1 MNMEFKNMTVEELE
15 ARRVQIGEEVEK
27 DGADLDAL
35 EAEIK
40 GIKEELEARKAEA
53 TKKAEIRNAVAS
65 GAGTV
70 IKETPTEE
78 RKMEEIK
85 YNSQSP
91 EYRTAWLKNI
101 ARRGDQMIFG
111 DLTETEQ
118 RAFTFTT
125 ANTGAVVP
133 TETMNRIIELVES
146 MAPMYDDAT
155 KTGMVKGFGVPR
167 HKTIAAGDAAATAEG
182 VANADEEDTFDL
194 LALDG
199 VEIKKHVEIT
209 RKMQWQS
216 IDAFEAWLTDHI
228 AKRIAV
234 AKETQIRARL
244 DAVATGIAAAN
255 VLTAQTYTEGT
266 VRAILAKIKQSGTKV
281 WYANTNTIWNGLAG
295 IQDGND
301 RPLFVPSTTDSDPT
315 VQGRIYGGEV
325 KVDENLADNVVY
337 VGVPASILA
346 NDFEAL
352 FMNNAIDPKTFK
364 TIIAGY
370 SLFDAGLENPLAM
383 VKATFTA

>member
-1 MNMEFKNMTVEELE
+1 MEFKNMTVEELE

-40 GIKEELEARKAEA
+40 GIKVELESRKDAA
-53 TKKAEIRNAVAS
+53 AKKAEIRDAVAS
-65 GAGTV
+65 GDGKVVAE
-70 IKETPTEE
+70 IPTQEK
-78 RKMEEIK
+78 RTMEEIK
-85 YNSQSP
+85 YNAQSP

-101 ARRGDQMIFG
+101 AQRDGQMIFG

-133 TETMNRIIELVES
+133 TETMNRIVELVES

-167 HKTIAAGDAAATAEG
+167 HKSIAAGDAAATDEG

-194 LALDG
+194 LPLDG
-199 VEIKKHVEIT
+199 VEIKKHVDIT

-266 VRAILAKIKQSGTKV
+266 IRAILAKIKQSGTKV

-315 VQGRIYGGEV
+315 TQGRIYGGSV

-370 SLFDAGLENPLAM
+370 SLFDAGLENPLAF

>member
-1 MNMEFKNMTVEELE
+1 MTVEELE

-40 GIKEELEARKAEA
+40 GIKAELEARKEA
-53 TKKAEIRNAVAS
+53 AAQKAEIRNAVAS
-65 GAGTV
+65 GDGKVVAE
-70 IKETPTEE
+70 IPTQEK
-78 RKMEEIK
+78 RTMEEIK
-85 YNSQSP
+85 YNAQSP

-101 ARRGDQMIFG
+101 AQRDGQMIFG

-133 TETMNRIIELVES
+133 TETMNRIVELVES

-167 HKTIAAGDAAATAEG
+167 HKTIAAGDAAATNEG

-234 AKETQIRARL
+234 AKEAQIRARL

-266 VRAILAKIKQSGTKV
+266 IRAILAKIKQSGTKV

-301 RPLFVPSTTDSDPT
+301 RPLFVPSTLDSDPT
-315 VQGRIYGGEV
+315 IQGRIYGGSV

-370 SLFDAGLENPLAM
+370 SLFDAGLENPLAF

>member
-1 MNMEFKNMTVEELE
+1 MEFKNMTVEELE

-35 EAEIK
+35 EVEIK
-40 GIKEELEARKAEA
+40 GIKAELEARKEA
-53 TKKAEIRNAVAS
+53 AAQKAEIRNAVAS
-65 GAGTV
+65 GDGKVVAE
-70 IKETPTEE
+70 IPTQEK
-78 RKMEEIK
+78 RTMEEIK
-85 YNSQSP
+85 YNVQSP

-101 ARRGDQMIFG
+101 AQRDGQMIFG

-133 TETMNRIIELVES
+133 TETMNRIVELVES

-167 HKTIAAGDAAATAEG
+167 HKSIAAGDAAATDEG

-194 LALDG
+194 LPLDG
-199 VEIKKHVEIT
+199 VEIKKYVDIT

-266 VRAILAKIKQSGTKV
+266 IRAILAKIKQSGTKV

-315 VQGRIYGGEV
+315 VQGRIYGGSV

-370 SLFDAGLENPLAM
+370 SLFDAGLENPLAF

>member
-1 MNMEFKNMTVEELE
+1 MEFKDMTVEELE

-40 GIKEELEARKAEA
+40 GIKAELEARKAEA

-70 IKETPTEE
+70 IKEVPTEE

-85 YNSQSP
+85 YNAQSP

-101 ARRGDQMIFG
+101 AQRDGQKIFG
-111 DLTETEQ
+111 EMTEVEQ

-125 ANTGAVVP
+125 ANSGAVVP
-133 TETMNRIIELVES
+133 TETMNRIVELVES

-155 KTGMVKGFGVPR
+155 KSGMVKGFGVPR
-167 HKTIAAGDAAATAEG
+167 HKAIVAGDAAVTDEG
-182 VANADEEDTFDL
+182 VANADEQDTFDL

-228 AKRIAV
+228 ARRIAV

-266 VRAILAKIKQSGTKV
+266 IRAILAKVKQAGTKV

-315 VQGRIYGGEV
+315 VQGRIYGGAV
-325 KVDENLADNVVY
+325 KVDENLADNVAY

-352 FMNNAIDPKTFK
+352 FMQNSIDPKTFK
-364 TIIAGY
+364 TIISGY

-383 VKATFTA
+383 VKVTFTA

>member
-1 MNMEFKNMTVEELE
+1 MEFKDMTVEELE

-40 GIKEELEARKAEA
+40 GIKAELEARKAEA

-70 IKETPTEE
+70 IKEVPTEE

-85 YNSQSP
+85 YNAQSP

-101 ARRGDQMIFG
+101 AQRDGQKIFG
-111 DLTETEQ
+111 EMTEVEQ

-125 ANTGAVVP
+125 ANSGAVVP
-133 TETMNRIIELVES
+133 TETMNRIVELVES

-155 KTGMVKGFGVPR
+155 KSGMVKGFGVPR
-167 HKTIAAGDAAATAEG
+167 HKAIVAGDAAATDEG
-182 VANADEEDTFDL
+182 VANADEQDTFDL

-228 AKRIAV
+228 ARRIAV

-266 VRAILAKIKQSGTKV
+266 IRAILAKVKQAGTKV
-281 WYANTNTIWNGLAG
+281 WYANTNTIWTGIAG

-315 VQGRIYGGEV
+315 VQGRIYGGAV
-325 KVDENLADNVVY
+325 KVDENLADNVAY

-352 FMNNAIDPKTFK
+352 FMQNSIDPKTFK
-364 TIIAGY
+364 TIISGY

-383 VKATFTA
+383 VKVTFTA

>member
-1 MNMEFKNMTVEELE
+1 MEFKNMTVEELE

>member
-1 MNMEFKNMTVEELE
+1 MEFKDMTVEELE

-40 GIKEELEARKAEA
+40 GIKAELEARKAEA

-70 IKETPTEE
+70 IKEVPTEE

-85 YNSQSP
+85 YNEQSP

-101 ARRGDQMIFG
+101 AQRDGQKIFG
-111 DLTETEQ
+111 EMTEVEQ

-125 ANTGAVVP
+125 ANSGAVVP
-133 TETMNRIIELVES
+133 TETMNRIVELVES

-155 KTGMVKGFGVPR
+155 KSGMVKGFGVPR
-167 HKTIAAGDAAATAEG
+167 HKAIVAGDAAATDEG
-182 VANADEEDTFDL
+182 VANADEQDTFDL

-228 AKRIAV
+228 ARRIAV
-234 AKETQIRARL
+234 AKEAQIRARL

-266 VRAILAKIKQSGTKV
+266 IRAILAKIKQSGIKV
-281 WYANTNTIWNGLAG
+281 WYANTNTIWTGLAG

-315 VQGRIYGGEV
+315 VQGRIYGGAV
-325 KVDENLADNVVY
+325 KVDENLADNVAY

-346 NDFEAL
+346 NDFESL
-352 FMNNAIDPKTFK
+352 FMQNSIDPKTFK
-364 TIIAGY
+364 TIISGY

-383 VKATFTA
+383 VKVTFTV

>member
-1 MNMEFKNMTVEELE
+1 MEFKNMTVEELE
-15 ARRVQIGEEVEK
+15 ARRAQIGEEVEK

-40 GIKEELEARKAEA
+40 GIKAELEARKEA
-53 TKKAEIRNAVAS
+53 AAKKAEIRNAVAS
-65 GAGTV
+65 GDGKVVAE
-70 IKETPTEE
+70 IPTQEK
-78 RKMEEIK
+78 RTMEEIK
-85 YNSQSP
+85 YNAQSP

-101 ARRGDQMIFG
+101 AQRDGQMIFG

-133 TETMNRIIELVES
+133 TETMNRIVELVES

-167 HKTIAAGDAAATAEG
+167 HKSIAAGDAAATDEG

-234 AKETQIRARL
+234 AKEAQIRARL

-255 VLTAQTYTEGT
+255 VLTAQTYAEGT
-266 VRAILAKIKQSGTKV
+266 IRAILAKIKQSGTKV

-301 RPLFVPSTTDSDPT
+301 RPLFVPSTLDSDPT
-315 VQGRIYGGEV
+315 IQGRIYGGSV

-370 SLFDAGLENPLAM
+370 SLFDAGLENPLAF

>member
-1 MNMEFKNMTVEELE
+1 MEFKNMTVEELE

-40 GIKEELEARKAEA
+40 GIKAELESRKEA
-53 TKKAEIRNAVAS
+53 AAKKAEIRNAVAS
-65 GAGTV
+65 GDGKVVAE
-70 IKETPTEE
+70 IPTQEK
-78 RKMEEIK
+78 RTMEEIK
-85 YNSQSP
+85 YNAQSP

-101 ARRGDQMIFG
+101 AQRDGQMIFG

-133 TETMNRIIELVES
+133 TETMNRIVELVES

-167 HKTIAAGDAAATAEG
+167 HKSIAAGDAAATDEG

-234 AKETQIRARL
+234 AKEAQIRARL

-266 VRAILAKIKQSGTKV
+266 IRAILAKIKQSGTKV

-315 VQGRIYGGEV
+315 VQGRIYGGSV

-370 SLFDAGLENPLAM
+370 SLFDAGLENPLAF

>member
-1 MNMEFKNMTVEELE
+1 MEFKDMTVEELE

-40 GIKEELEARKAEA
+40 GIKAELEARKAEA

-70 IKETPTEE
+70 IKEVPTEE

-85 YNSQSP
+85 YNAQSP

-101 ARRGDQMIFG
+101 AQRDGQKIFG
-111 DLTETEQ
+111 EMTEVEQ

-125 ANTGAVVP
+125 ANSGAVVP
-133 TETMNRIIELVES
+133 TETMNRIVELIES

-155 KTGMVKGFGVPR
+155 KSGMVKGFGVPR
-167 HKTIAAGDAAATAEG
+167 HKAIVAGDAAATDEG
-182 VANADEEDTFDL
+182 VANADEQDTFDL

-216 IDAFEAWLTDHI
+216 IDAFRAWLTDHI
-228 AKRIAV
+228 ARRIAV

-266 VRAILAKIKQSGTKV
+266 IRAILAKIKQAGTKV

-315 VQGRIYGGEV
+315 VQGRIYGGTV
-325 KVDENLADNVVY
+325 KVDENLADNVAY

-352 FMNNAIDPKTFK
+352 FMQNSIDPKTFK
-364 TIIAGY
+364 TIISGY

-383 VKATFTA
+383 VKVTFTA

>member
-1 MNMEFKNMTVEELE
+1 MEFKNMTVEELE

-53 TKKAEIRNAVAS
+53 AKKAEIRNAVAS

-85 YNSQSP
+85 YNAQSP

>member
-1 MNMEFKNMTVEELE
+1 MEFKDMTVEELE

-40 GIKEELEARKAEA
+40 GIKAELEARKAEA

-70 IKETPTEE
+70 IKEVPTEE

-85 YNSQSP
+85 YNEQSP

-101 ARRGDQMIFG
+101 AQRDGQKIFG
-111 DLTETEQ
+111 EMTEVEQ

-125 ANTGAVVP
+125 ANSGAVVP
-133 TETMNRIIELVES
+133 TETMNRIVELVES

-155 KTGMVKGFGVPR
+155 KSGMVKGFGVPR
-167 HKTIAAGDAAATAEG
+167 HKAIVAGDAAATDEG
-182 VANADEEDTFDL
+182 VANADEQDTFDL

-228 AKRIAV
+228 ARRIAV
-234 AKETQIRARL
+234 AKEAQIRARL

-266 VRAILAKIKQSGTKV
+266 IRAILAKVKQAGTKV
-281 WYANTNTIWNGLAG
+281 WYANTNTIWTGLAG

-315 VQGRIYGGEV
+315 VQGRIYGGAV
-325 KVDENLADNVVY
+325 KVDENLADNVAY

-346 NDFEAL
+346 NDFESL
-352 FMNNAIDPKTFK
+352 FMQNSIDPKTFK
-364 TIIAGY
+364 TIISGY

-383 VKATFTA
+383 VKVTFTV

>member
-1 MNMEFKNMTVEELE
+1 
-15 ARRVQIGEEVEK
+15 
-27 DGADLDAL
+27 
-35 EAEIK
+35 
-40 GIKEELEARKAEA
+40 
-53 TKKAEIRNAVAS
+53 
-65 GAGTV
+65 
-70 IKETPTEE
+70 
-78 RKMEEIK
+78 MEEIK
-85 YNSQSP
+85 YNAQSP

-101 ARRGDQMIFG
+101 AQRDGQMIFG

-133 TETMNRIIELVES
+133 TETMNRIVELVES

-167 HKTIAAGDAAATAEG
+167 HKSIAAGDAAATDEG

-234 AKETQIRARL
+234 AKEAQIRARL

-255 VLTAQTYTEGT
+255 VLTAQTYAEGT
-266 VRAILAKIKQSGTKV
+266 IRAILAKIKQSGAKV

-301 RPLFVPSTTDSDPT
+301 RPLFVPSTLDSDPT
-315 VQGRIYGGEV
+315 IQGRIYGGSV

-370 SLFDAGLENPLAM
+370 SLFDAGLENPLAF

>member
-1 MNMEFKNMTVEELE
+1 MEFKDMTVEELE

-40 GIKEELEARKAEA
+40 GIKAELEARKAEA

-70 IKETPTEE
+70 IKEVPTEE

-85 YNSQSP
+85 YNAQSP

-101 ARRGDQMIFG
+101 AQRDGQKIFG
-111 DLTETEQ
+111 EMTEVEQ

-125 ANTGAVVP
+125 ANSGAVVP
-133 TETMNRIIELVES
+133 TETMNRIVELVES

-155 KTGMVKGFGVPR
+155 KSGMVKGFGVPR
-167 HKTIAAGDAAATAEG
+167 HKAIVAGDAAATDEG
-182 VANADEEDTFDL
+182 VANADEQDTFDL

-228 AKRIAV
+228 ARRIAV

-266 VRAILAKIKQSGTKV
+266 IRAILAKIKQAGTKV

-315 VQGRIYGGEV
+315 VQGRIYGGTV
-325 KVDENLADNVVY
+325 KVDENLADNVAY

-352 FMNNAIDPKTFK
+352 FMQNSIDPKTFK
-364 TIIAGY
+364 TIISGY

-383 VKATFTA
+383 VKVTFTA

>member
-1 MNMEFKNMTVEELE
+1 MEFKNMTVEELE

-40 GIKEELEARKAEA
+40 GIKAELEARKEA
-53 TKKAEIRNAVAS
+53 AAQKAEIRNAVAN
-65 GAGTV
+65 GNGKVVAE
-70 IKETPTEE
+70 IPTQEK
-78 RKMEEIK
+78 RTMEEIK
-85 YNSQSP
+85 YNAQSP

-101 ARRGDQMIFG
+101 AQRDGQMIFG

-133 TETMNRIIELVES
+133 TETMNRIVELVES

-167 HKTIAAGDAAATAEG
+167 HKSIAAGDAAATDEG

-234 AKETQIRARL
+234 AKEAQIRARL

-255 VLTAQTYTEGT
+255 VLTAQTYAEGT
-266 VRAILAKIKQSGTKV
+266 IRAILAKIKQSGTKV

-315 VQGRIYGGEV
+315 VQGRIYGGSV
-325 KVDENLADNVVY
+325 KADENLADNVVY

-370 SLFDAGLENPLAM
+370 SLFDAGLENPLAF
-383 VKATFTA
+383 VKATFTV

>member
-1 MNMEFKNMTVEELE
+1 MEFKNMTVEELE

-40 GIKEELEARKAEA
+40 GIKAELDARKEA
-53 TKKAEIRNAVAS
+53 AAQKAEIRNAVAS
-65 GAGTV
+65 GDGKVVAE
-70 IKETPTEE
+70 IPTQEK
-78 RKMEEIK
+78 RTMEEIK
-85 YNSQSP
+85 YNVQSP

-101 ARRGDQMIFG
+101 AQRDGQMIFG

-133 TETMNRIIELVES
+133 TETMNRIVELVES

-167 HKTIAAGDAAATAEG
+167 HKSIAAGDAAATDEG

-234 AKETQIRARL
+234 AKEAQIRARL
-244 DAVATGIAAAN
+244 DAVTTGIAAAN
-255 VLTAQTYTEGT
+255 VLTAQTYAEGT
-266 VRAILAKIKQSGTKV
+266 IRAILAKIKQSGTKV

-301 RPLFVPSTTDSDPT
+301 RPLFVPSTLDSDPT
-315 VQGRIYGGEV
+315 IQGRIYGGSV
-325 KVDENLADNVVY
+325 KVDENLADNVAY

-370 SLFDAGLENPLAM
+370 SLFDAGLENPLAF
-383 VKATFTA
+383 VKVTFTA

>member
-1 MNMEFKNMTVEELE
+1 
-15 ARRVQIGEEVEK
+15 
-27 DGADLDAL
+27 
-35 EAEIK
+35 
-40 GIKEELEARKAEA
+40 
-53 TKKAEIRNAVAS
+53 
-65 GAGTV
+65 
-70 IKETPTEE
+70 
-78 RKMEEIK
+78 
-85 YNSQSP
+85 
-91 EYRTAWLKNI
+91 
-101 ARRGDQMIFG
+101 
-111 DLTETEQ
+111 
-118 RAFTFTT
+118 
-125 ANTGAVVP
+125 
-133 TETMNRIIELVES
+133 
-146 MAPMYDDAT
+146 MYDDAT
-155 KTGMVKGFGVPR
+155 KPGMTKGFGVPR
-167 HKTIAAGDAAATAEG
+167 HKAIVAGDAAETDEG
-182 VANADEEDTFDL
+182 VANADEQDTFDL

-216 IDAFEAWLTDHI
+216 IDAFEAWLTSHI

-234 AKETQIRARL
+234 AKDAQIRARL

-255 VLTAQTYTEGT
+255 VLTAQTYAEAT
-266 VRAILAKIKQSGTKV
+266 VRAILAKIKEAGTKV

-315 VQGRIYGGEV
+315 VQGRIYGGAV

-346 NDFEAL
+346 NDFEDL
-352 FMNNAIDPKTFK
+352 FMQNSIDPKTFK

>member
-1 MNMEFKNMTVEELE
+1 MEFKDMTVEELE

-40 GIKEELEARKAEA
+40 GIKAELEARKTEA

-70 IKETPTEE
+70 IKEVPTEE

-85 YNSQSP
+85 YNAQSP

-101 ARRGDQMIFG
+101 AQRDGQKIFG
-111 DLTETEQ
+111 EMTEVEQ

-125 ANTGAVVP
+125 ANSGAVVP
-133 TETMNRIIELVES
+133 TETMNRIVELVES

-155 KTGMVKGFGVPR
+155 KSGMVKGFGVPR
-167 HKTIAAGDAAATAEG
+167 HKAIVAGDAAATDEG
-182 VANADEEDTFDL
+182 VANADEQDTFDL

-228 AKRIAV
+228 ARRIAV

-266 VRAILAKIKQSGTKV
+266 IRAILAKVKQAGTKV

-315 VQGRIYGGEV
+315 VQGRIYGGAV
-325 KVDENLADNVVY
+325 KVDENLADNVAY

-352 FMNNAIDPKTFK
+352 FMQNSIDPKTFK
-364 TIIAGY
+364 TIISGY

-383 VKATFTA
+383 VKVTFTA

>member
-1 MNMEFKNMTVEELE
+1 MEFKNMTVEELE
-15 ARRVQIGEEVEK
+15 ARRVQIGEDVEK

-35 EAEIK
+35 ESEIK
-40 GIKEELEARKAEA
+40 GIKAELEARKAEA

-70 IKETPTEE
+70 IKEVPTEE

-85 YNSQSP
+85 YNAQSP

-101 ARRGDQMIFG
+101 AQRDGQKIFG
-111 DLTETEQ
+111 EMTEVEQ

-125 ANTGAVVP
+125 ANSGAVVP
-133 TETMNRIIELVES
+133 TETMNRLVELVES
-146 MAPMYDDAT
+146 MAPMYDDST
-155 KTGMVKGFGVPR
+155 KSGMVKGFGVPR
-167 HKTIAAGDAAATAEG
+167 HKAIVAGDAAATDEG
-182 VANADEEDTFDL
+182 VANADEQDTFDL

-216 IDAFEAWLTDHI
+216 IDAFETWLTDHI
-228 AKRIAV
+228 ARRIAV

-266 VRAILAKIKQSGTKV
+266 IRAILAKVKQAGTKV
-281 WYANTNTIWNGLAG
+281 WYANTNTIWTGLAG

-315 VQGRIYGGEV
+315 VQGRIYGGAV
-325 KVDENLADNVVY
+325 KVDENLADNVAY

-352 FMNNAIDPKTFK
+352 FMQNSIDPKTFK
-364 TIIAGY
+364 TIISGY

-383 VKATFTA
+383 VKVTFTA

>member
-1 MNMEFKNMTVEELE
+1 MEFKDMTVEELE

-40 GIKEELEARKAEA
+40 GIKAELEARKAEA

-70 IKETPTEE
+70 IKEVPTEE

-85 YNSQSP
+85 YNAQSP

-101 ARRGDQMIFG
+101 AQRDGQKIFG
-111 DLTETEQ
+111 EMTEVEQ

-125 ANTGAVVP
+125 ANSGAVVP
-133 TETMNRIIELVES
+133 TETMNRIVELVES

-155 KTGMVKGFGVPR
+155 KSGMAKGFGVPR
-167 HKTIAAGDAAATAEG
+167 HKAIVAGDAAATDEG
-182 VANADEEDTFDL
+182 VANADEQDTFDL

-255 VLTAQTYTEGT
+255 VLTAQTYTEST

-325 KVDENLADNVVY
+325 KVDENLADNVAY

-383 VKATFTA
+383 VKVTFTA

>member
-1 MNMEFKNMTVEELE
+1 MEFKDMTVEELE
-15 ARRVQIGEEVEK
+15 AIRVQIGEEVEK

-40 GIKEELEARKAEA
+40 GIKAEA

-70 IKETPTEE
+70 IKEVPTEE

-85 YNSQSP
+85 YNEQSP

-101 ARRGDQMIFG
+101 AQRDGQKIFG
-111 DLTETEQ
+111 EMTEVEQ

-125 ANTGAVVP
+125 ANSGAVVP
-133 TETMNRIIELVES
+133 TETMNRIVELVES

-155 KTGMVKGFGVPR
+155 KSGMVKGFGVPR
-167 HKTIAAGDAAATAEG
+167 HKAIVAGDAAATDEG
-182 VANADEEDTFDL
+182 VANADEQDTFDL

-228 AKRIAV
+228 ARRIAV
-234 AKETQIRARL
+234 AKEAQIRARL

-266 VRAILAKIKQSGTKV
+266 IRAILAKIKQSGIKV
-281 WYANTNTIWNGLAG
+281 WYANTNTIWTGLAG

-315 VQGRIYGGEV
+315 VQGRIYGGAV
-325 KVDENLADNVVY
+325 KVDENLADNVAY

-346 NDFEAL
+346 NDFESL
-352 FMNNAIDPKTFK
+352 FMQNSIDPKTFK
-364 TIIAGY
+364 TIISGY

-383 VKATFTA
+383 VKVTFTA

>member
-53 TKKAEIRNAVAS
+53 AKKAEIRNAVAS

-85 YNSQSP
+85 YNAQSP

>member
-1 MNMEFKNMTVEELE
+1 MEFKNMTIEELE

-40 GIKEELEARKAEA
+40 GIKAELEARKEA
-53 TKKAEIRNAVAS
+53 AAKKAEIRNAVAS
-65 GAGTV
+65 GDGKVVAE
-70 IKETPTEE
+70 IPAEE
-78 RKMEEIK
+78 KRTMEEIK
-85 YNSQSP
+85 YNAQSP

-101 ARRGDQMIFG
+101 AQRDGQKIFG
-111 DLTETEQ
+111 EMNEVEQ

-125 ANTGAVVP
+125 ANSGAVVP

-155 KTGMVKGFGVPR
+155 KTGMAKGFGVPR
-167 HKTIAAGDAAATAEG
+167 HKSIAAGDAAATNEG

-266 VRAILAKIKQSGTKV
+266 IRAILAKIKQSGTKV

-315 VQGRIYGGEV
+315 VQGRIYGGSV

-370 SLFDAGLENPLAM
+370 SLFDAGLENPLAF
-383 VKATFTA
+383 VKATFTV

>member
-1 MNMEFKNMTVEELE
+1 MEFKNMTVEELE

-40 GIKEELEARKAEA
+40 GIKAELESRKEA
-53 TKKAEIRNAVAS
+53 AAKKAEIRNAVAS
-65 GAGTV
+65 GDGKVVAE
-70 IKETPTEE
+70 IPTQEK
-78 RKMEEIK
+78 RTMEEIK
-85 YNSQSP
+85 YNAQSP

-101 ARRGDQMIFG
+101 AQRDGQMIFG

-133 TETMNRIIELVES
+133 TETMNRIVELVES

-167 HKTIAAGDAAATAEG
+167 HKSIAAGDAAATDEG

-234 AKETQIRARL
+234 AKEAQIRVRL

-266 VRAILAKIKQSGTKV
+266 IRAILAKIKQSGTKV

-315 VQGRIYGGEV
+315 VQGRIYGGSV

-370 SLFDAGLENPLAM
+370 SLFDAGLENPLAF

>member
-1 MNMEFKNMTVEELE
+1 MEFKDMTVEELE

-40 GIKEELEARKAEA
+40 GIKAELEARKAEA

-70 IKETPTEE
+70 IKEVPTEE

-85 YNSQSP
+85 YNEQSP

-101 ARRGDQMIFG
+101 AQRDGQKIFG
-111 DLTETEQ
+111 EMTEVEQ

-125 ANTGAVVP
+125 ANSGAVVP
-133 TETMNRIIELVES
+133 TETMNRIVELVES

-155 KTGMVKGFGVPR
+155 KSGMVKGFGVPR
-167 HKTIAAGDAAATAEG
+167 HKAIVAGDAAATDEG
-182 VANADEEDTFDL
+182 VANADEQDTFDL

-228 AKRIAV
+228 ARRIAV
-234 AKETQIRARL
+234 AKEAQIRARL

-266 VRAILAKIKQSGTKV
+266 IRAILAKIKQSGIKV
-281 WYANTNTIWNGLAG
+281 WYANTNTIWTGLAG

-315 VQGRIYGGEV
+315 VQGRIYGGAV
-325 KVDENLADNVVY
+325 KVDENLADNVAY

-346 NDFEAL
+346 NDFESL
-352 FMNNAIDPKTFK
+352 FMQNSIDPKTFK
-364 TIIAGY
+364 TIISGY

-383 VKATFTA
+383 VKVTFTA

>member
-1 MNMEFKNMTVEELE
+1 MEFKDMTVEELE

-40 GIKEELEARKAEA
+40 GIKAELEARKAEA

-65 GAGTV
+65 GAGIV
-70 IKETPTEE
+70 IKEVPPEE

-85 YNSQSP
+85 YNAQSP

-101 ARRGDQMIFG
+101 AQRDGQKIFG
-111 DLTETEQ
+111 EMTEVEQ

-125 ANTGAVVP
+125 ANSGAVVP
-133 TETMNRIIELVES
+133 TETMNRIVELVES

-155 KTGMVKGFGVPR
+155 KSGMVKGFGVPR
-167 HKTIAAGDAAATAEG
+167 HKAIVAGDAAATDEG

-228 AKRIAV
+228 ARRIAV
-234 AKETQIRARL
+234 AKEAQIRARL

-266 VRAILAKIKQSGTKV
+266 IRAILAKIKQSGTKV

-315 VQGRIYGGEV
+315 TQGRIYGGSV
-325 KVDENLADNVVY
+325 KVDENLADNVAY

-352 FMNNAIDPKTFK
+352 FMQNSIDPKTFK
-364 TIIAGY
+364 TIISGY

-383 VKATFTA
+383 VKVTFTA

>member
-1 MNMEFKNMTVEELE
+1 MEFTSMTVEELE
-15 ARRVQIGEEVEK
+15 ARLAQLPDEIEK
-27 DGADLDAL
+27 DDADLDAL
-35 EAEIK
+35 DAEFK
-40 GIKEELEARKAEA
+40 GITAELDARKAA
-53 TKKAEIRNAVAS
+53 AAKKAEIRNAVAS
-65 GAGTV
+65 GDGKVVAE
-70 IKETPTEE
+70 IPTQEK
-78 RKMEEIK
+78 RTMEEIK
-85 YNSQSP
+85 YNAQSP

-101 ARRGDQMIFG
+101 AQRDGQMIFG

-133 TETMNRIIELVES
+133 TETMNRIVELVES

-167 HKTIAAGDAAATAEG
+167 HKSIAAGDAAATDEG

-216 IDAFEAWLTDHI
+216 IDAFEAWLTGHI

-234 AKETQIRARL
+234 AKEAQIRARL

-255 VLTAQTYTEGT
+255 VLTAQTYAEGT
-266 VRAILAKIKQSGTKV
+266 IRAILAKIKQSGTKV

-301 RPLFVPSTTDSDPT
+301 RPLFVPSTLDSDPT
-315 VQGRIYGGEV
+315 IQGRIYGGSV

-370 SLFDAGLENPLAM
+370 SLFDAGLENPLAF

>member
-1 MNMEFKNMTVEELE
+1 MEFKNMTVEELE

-53 TKKAEIRNAVAS
+53 AKKAEIRNAVAS

-85 YNSQSP
+85 YNAQSP

-255 VLTAQTYTEGT
+255 VLTAQTYAEST

>member
-1 MNMEFKNMTVEELE
+1 MEFTSMTVEELE
-15 ARRVQIGEEVEK
+15 ARLAQLPDEIEK

-35 EAEIK
+35 DAEFK
-40 GIKEELEARKAEA
+40 GITAELDARKAA
-53 TKKAEIRNAVAS
+53 AAQKAEIRNAVAS
-65 GAGTV
+65 GDGKVVAE
-70 IKETPTEE
+70 IPTQEK
-78 RKMEEIK
+78 RTMEEIK
-85 YNSQSP
+85 YNAQSP

-101 ARRGDQMIFG
+101 AQRDGQMIFG

-133 TETMNRIIELVES
+133 TETMNRIVELVES

-167 HKTIAAGDAAATAEG
+167 HKSIAAGDAATTDEG

-234 AKETQIRARL
+234 AKEAQIRARL

-255 VLTAQTYTEGT
+255 VLTAQTYAEGT
-266 VRAILAKIKQSGTKV
+266 IRAILAKIKQSGTKV

-301 RPLFVPSTTDSDPT
+301 RPLFVPSTLDSDPT
-315 VQGRIYGGEV
+315 IQGRIYGGSV

-370 SLFDAGLENPLAM
+370 SLFDAGLENPLAF

>member
-1 MNMEFKNMTVEELE
+1 MEFKNMTVEELE

-35 EAEIK
+35 EVEIK
-40 GIKEELEARKAEA
+40 GIKAELEARKEA
-53 TKKAEIRNAVAS
+53 AAQKAEIRNAVAS
-65 GAGTV
+65 GDGKVVAE
-70 IKETPTEE
+70 IPTQEK
-78 RKMEEIK
+78 RTMEEIK
-85 YNSQSP
+85 YNAQSP

-101 ARRGDQMIFG
+101 AQRDGQMIFG

-133 TETMNRIIELVES
+133 TETMNRIVELVES

-167 HKTIAAGDAAATAEG
+167 HKSIAAGDAAATDEG

-194 LALDG
+194 LPLDG
-199 VEIKKHVEIT
+199 VEIKKHVDIT

-266 VRAILAKIKQSGTKV
+266 IRAILAKIKQSGTKV

-315 VQGRIYGGEV
+315 VQGRIYGGSV

-370 SLFDAGLENPLAM
+370 SLFDAGLENPLAF

>member
-1 MNMEFKNMTVEELE
+1 MEFKDMTVEELE

-40 GIKEELEARKAEA
+40 GIKAELEARKAEA

-70 IKETPTEE
+70 IKEVPTEE

-85 YNSQSP
+85 YNAQSP

-101 ARRGDQMIFG
+101 AQRDGQKIFG
-111 DLTETEQ
+111 EMTEVEQ

-125 ANTGAVVP
+125 ANSGAVVP
-133 TETMNRIIELVES
+133 TETMNRIVELVES

-155 KTGMVKGFGVPR
+155 KSGMVKGFGVPR
-167 HKTIAAGDAAATAEG
+167 HKAIVAGDAAATDEG
-182 VANADEEDTFDL
+182 VANADEQDTFDL

-228 AKRIAV
+228 ARRIAV

-266 VRAILAKIKQSGTKV
+266 IRAILAKVKQAGTKV
-281 WYANTNTIWNGLAG
+281 WYANTNTIWTGLAG

-315 VQGRIYGGEV
+315 VQGRIYGGAV
-325 KVDENLADNVVY
+325 KVDENLADNVAY

-352 FMNNAIDPKTFK
+352 FMQNSIDPKTFK
-364 TIIAGY
+364 TIISGY

-383 VKATFTA
+383 VKVTFTA

>member
-1 MNMEFKNMTVEELE
+1 MEFKNMTVEELE

-40 GIKEELEARKAEA
+40 GIKAELEARKAEA

-70 IKETPTEE
+70 IKEVPTEE

-85 YNSQSP
+85 YNAQSP

-101 ARRGDQMIFG
+101 AQRDGQKIFG
-111 DLTETEQ
+111 EMTEVEQ

-125 ANTGAVVP
+125 ANSGAVVP
-133 TETMNRIIELVES
+133 TETMNRIVELVES

-155 KTGMVKGFGVPR
+155 KSGMVKGFGVPR
-167 HKTIAAGDAAATAEG
+167 HKAIVAGDAAATDEG
-182 VANADEEDTFDL
+182 VANADEQDTFDL

-228 AKRIAV
+228 ARRIAV

-266 VRAILAKIKQSGTKV
+266 IRAILAKVKQAGTKV

-315 VQGRIYGGEV
+315 VQGRIYGGAV
-325 KVDENLADNVVY
+325 KVDENLADNVAY

-352 FMNNAIDPKTFK
+352 FMQNSIDPKTFK
-364 TIIAGY
+364 TIISGY

-383 VKATFTA
+383 VKVTFTA

>member
-1 MNMEFKNMTVEELE
+1 MEFKNMTVEELE

-53 TKKAEIRNAVAS
+53 AKKAEIRNAVAS

-70 IKETPTEE
+70 IKETPTEK

-85 YNSQSP
+85 YNAQSP

-295 IQDGND
+295 IQDGNE

>member
-1 MNMEFKNMTVEELE
+1 MEFKNMTVEELE

-27 DGADLDAL
+27 DGVDLDAL

-40 GIKEELEARKAEA
+40 GIKAELESRKEA
-53 TKKAEIRNAVAS
+53 AAKKAEIRNAVAS
-65 GAGTV
+65 GDGKVVAE
-70 IKETPTEE
+70 IPTQEK
-78 RKMEEIK
+78 RTMEEIK
-85 YNSQSP
+85 YNAQSP

-101 ARRGDQMIFG
+101 AQRDGQMIFG

-133 TETMNRIIELVES
+133 TETMNRIVELVES

-167 HKTIAAGDAAATAEG
+167 HKSIAAGDAAATDEG
-182 VANADEEDTFDL
+182 VANTDEEDTFDL

-234 AKETQIRARL
+234 AKEAQIRARL

-255 VLTAQTYTEGT
+255 VLTAQTYAEGT
-266 VRAILAKIKQSGTKV
+266 IRAILAKIKQSGTKV

-315 VQGRIYGGEV
+315 TQGRIYGGSV

-370 SLFDAGLENPLAM
+370 SLFDAGLENPLAF

>member
-1 MNMEFKNMTVEELE
+1 MEFKDMTVEELE
-15 ARRVQIGEEVEK
+15 ARRIQIGEEVEK

-40 GIKEELEARKAEA
+40 GIKAELEARKAEA

-70 IKETPTEE
+70 IKEVPTEE

-85 YNSQSP
+85 YNAQSP

-101 ARRGDQMIFG
+101 AQRDGQKIFG
-111 DLTETEQ
+111 EMTEVEQ

-125 ANTGAVVP
+125 ANSGAVVP
-133 TETMNRIIELVES
+133 TETMNRIVELVES

-155 KTGMVKGFGVPR
+155 KSGMVKGFGVPR
-167 HKTIAAGDAAATAEG
+167 HKAIVAGDAAATDEG
-182 VANADEEDTFDL
+182 VANADEQDTFDL

-228 AKRIAV
+228 ARRIAV

-266 VRAILAKIKQSGTKV
+266 IRAILAKVKQAGTKV

-315 VQGRIYGGEV
+315 VQGRIYGGAV
-325 KVDENLADNVVY
+325 KVDENLADNVAY

-346 NDFEAL
+346 NDFEVL
-352 FMNNAIDPKTFK
+352 FMQNNIDPKTFK
-364 TIIAGY
+364 TIISGY

-383 VKATFTA
+383 VKVTFTA

>member
-1 MNMEFKNMTVEELE
+1 MEFKDMTVEELE

-40 GIKEELEARKAEA
+40 GIKAELEARKAEA

-70 IKETPTEE
+70 IKEVPTEE

-85 YNSQSP
+85 YNAQSP

-101 ARRGDQMIFG
+101 AQRDGQKIFG
-111 DLTETEQ
+111 EMTEVEQ

-125 ANTGAVVP
+125 ANSGAVVP
-133 TETMNRIIELVES
+133 TETMNRIVELVES

-155 KTGMVKGFGVPR
+155 KSGMVKGFGVPR
-167 HKTIAAGDAAATAEG
+167 HKAIVAGDAAATDEG
-182 VANADEEDTFDL
+182 VANADEQDTFDL

-228 AKRIAV
+228 ARRIAV

-255 VLTAQTYTEGT
+255 VLTAQTYAEST

>member
-1 MNMEFKNMTVEELE
+1 MEFKDMTVEELE

-40 GIKEELEARKAEA
+40 GIKAELEARKAEA

-70 IKETPTEE
+70 IKEVPTEE

-85 YNSQSP
+85 YNEQSP

-101 ARRGDQMIFG
+101 AQRDGQKIFG
-111 DLTETEQ
+111 EMTEVEQ

-125 ANTGAVVP
+125 ANSGAVVP
-133 TETMNRIIELVES
+133 TETMNRIVELVES

-155 KTGMVKGFGVPR
+155 KSGMVKGFGVPR
-167 HKTIAAGDAAATAEG
+167 HKAIVAGDAAATDEG
-182 VANADEEDTFDL
+182 VANADEQDTFDL

-228 AKRIAV
+228 ARRIAV
-234 AKETQIRARL
+234 AKEAQIRARL

-266 VRAILAKIKQSGTKV
+266 IRAILAKIKQSGTKV
-281 WYANTNTIWNGLAG
+281 WYANTNTIWTGLAG

-315 VQGRIYGGEV
+315 VQGRIYGGAV
-325 KVDENLADNVVY
+325 KVDENLADNVAY

-346 NDFEAL
+346 NDFESL
-352 FMNNAIDPKTFK
+352 FMQNSIDPKTFK
-364 TIIAGY
+364 TIISGY

-383 VKATFTA
+383 VKVTFTV